1 MGYHP
6 LYALGTSLP
15 RSTLSGDHG
24 RSIYTIEFGKY
35 YKPSLSPS
43 SSESQLLNIYE
54 HMTGYNAQ
62 NLVPQNRL
70 LWPYHEHEAF
80 ENFFFKFLIVAIF
93 FISDISH
100 HFGFNYKLYLLK

>member
-1 MGYHP
+1 MQVKMSCGNYHYFMLIKYQKMGYHP

-70 LWPYHEHEAF
+70 L
-80 ENFFFKFLIVAIF
+80 
-93 FISDISH
+93 
-100 HFGFNYKLYLLK
+100 